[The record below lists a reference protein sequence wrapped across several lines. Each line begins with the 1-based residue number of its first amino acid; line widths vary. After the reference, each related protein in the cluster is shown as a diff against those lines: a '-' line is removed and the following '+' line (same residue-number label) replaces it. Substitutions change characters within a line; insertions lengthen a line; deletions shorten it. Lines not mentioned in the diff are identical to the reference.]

1 MEHFEVDCI
10 AACQWPP
17 RHHHI
22 THVGHRADRW
32 SPPRESV
39 ITRIESRTDAFYV
52 KNPAD
57 GRLQPLMVVRQAG
70 EPAHLRTREVEQ
82 GTDPLLDLPICPT
95 SCHLVL

>member
-10 AACQWPP
+10 AVCQWPP
-17 RHHHI
+17 RHRHI

-32 SPPRESV
+32 SLTRESV

-57 GRLQPLMVVRQAG
+57 GRLQPLTVVRQAG
-70 EPAHLRTREVEQ
+70 EPAYLRTQQGEQ
-82 GTDPLLDLPICPT
+82 GADPLLDLPACPA